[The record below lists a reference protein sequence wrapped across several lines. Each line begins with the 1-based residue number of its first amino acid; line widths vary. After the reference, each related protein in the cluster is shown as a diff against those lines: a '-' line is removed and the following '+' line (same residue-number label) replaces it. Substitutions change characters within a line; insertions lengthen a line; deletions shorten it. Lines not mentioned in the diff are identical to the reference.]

1 MKSASKSGRKNKKQ
15 KKIAKGTLKP
25 KTGTTSLETIFLT
38 LFITL
43 SVLLFTGSLY
53 IYQTLQ
59 SKMSTNIDQN
69 KRLLVESYALQIEQ
83 IMKQYIDVMDLTVK
97 EPGLMHALRNNDEEL
112 LHKRESLLAY
122 MFPAA
127 LRIRILP
134 PEFDKPDNSI
144 NPPISYSCLDLLH
157 KSRSG
162 DSSIVEVHLLG
173 KPEQHIDIA
182 RNIRGNNNVTLGN
195 LLLTLPVQTVKQ
207 VFKQMKASDGLL
219 ELQQTNSRGQ
229 TITIASR
236 GDNVSKSGQALVS
249 VPIRN
254 TLLKIDYWP
263 DSTAG
268 GVANNEALFYWGVV
282 AAVWLIFSLIL
293 LLMYRKT
300 NKALLNDQVMV
311 IKLVKD
317 IQQGSISNKYPIS
330 LKNCL
335 GAMEQLRMIAG
346 DMTGLREKNK
356 EMASPSALATEASAE
371 ASDFN
376 FGASTDALEVRE
388 LTAKDH
394 SGEVTPSI
402 FKAYDIRGIVNKTL
416 TAEITRKIGQAI
428 GSEAQ
433 DRGQL
438 KIVVARDGRL
448 SGPELSE
455 ALIAGLQQSGREVVD
470 IGRVPTP
477 VLYFASHYLGN
488 GSGIMLTGSHNPP
501 EYNGMK
507 MMLCGDTLHG
517 EAIMALKE
525 RIESNRLINAEG
537 SVQNA
542 EGSVQTLD
550 VVPSYIERVTSD
562 VRLERPLKIVIDCG
576 NGVAGEVAP
585 QLYRALG
592 CEVIDMFCEVDGNF
606 PNHHPDPS
614 KPENMMPL
622 ARAVTEQGADLGLA
636 FDGDGD
642 RLGVIDSAGKIIWP
656 DRYLMLMAIDVLTRQ
671 PGAQIIYDVKCTNH
685 LEKIISDHGG
695 QPLMW
700 KSGHSLIKA
709 KMQESGAQLAGEM
722 SGHVFFKERWLG
734 FDDALYAGARLLE
747 IVSSESE
754 GSSKMFTSLPESVST
769 PELSIKMH
777 DEEHFRLMEKLK
789 SSAHFPGA
797 RLIDIDGMR
806 LEFEDGW
813 ALVRASNTTPSL
825 VLRFEANDAAALSR
839 IQDMIRSQLSSIAPD
854 LDLPF

>member
-1 MKSASKSGRKNKKQ
+1 
-15 KKIAKGTLKP
+15 
-25 KTGTTSLETIFLT
+25 
-38 LFITL
+38 
-43 SVLLFTGSLY
+43 
-53 IYQTLQ
+53 
-59 SKMSTNIDQN
+59 
-69 KRLLVESYALQIEQ
+69 
-83 IMKQYIDVMDLTVK
+83 MDLTVK
-97 EPGLMHALRNNDEEL
+97 EPGLLHALRNKDEEL

-134 PEFDKPDNSI
+134 PDFDKPDNSI

-157 KSRSG
+157 KSRTG

-182 RNIRGNNNVTLGN
+182 RNIRDNNNVALGN

-207 VFKQMKASDGLL
+207 VFKQMKATDGLL

-229 TITIASR
+229 TITITSR
-236 GDNVSKSGQALVS
+236 GDNANKSGQALATA
-249 VPIRN
+249 PIKN
-254 TLLKIDYWP
+254 TLLKMVYWP
-263 DSTAG
+263 DASSA
-268 GVANNEALFYWGVV
+268 GVAKHDALMYWGIV
-282 AAVWLIFSLIL
+282 AAVWLSFSLML
-293 LLMYRKT
+293 FLMYRRT

-317 IQQGSISNKYPIS
+317 IQQGSMSNKYPIS

-346 DMTGLREKNK
+346 NMTGLREKNK
-356 EMASPSALATEASAE
+356 DATSPGASPSAASSE
-371 ASDFN
+371 SDAFS
-376 FGASTDALEVRE
+376 FDTSSDALEVRE
-388 LTAKDH
+388 LTD
-394 SGEVTPSI
+394 EDLNTDINTSI
-402 FKAYDIRGIVNKTL
+402 FQAYDIRGIVNKTL
-416 TAEITRKIGQAI
+416 TPEITRKIGQAI

-433 DRGQL
+433 DKGQN

-448 SGPELSE
+448 SGPELSQS
-455 ALIAGLQQSGREVVD
+455 LIDGLQQSGREVID

-488 GSGIMLTGSHNPP
+488 GSGVMLTGSHNPP
-501 EYNGMK
+501 DYNGMK

-517 EAIMALKE
+517 DAITALKE
-525 RIESNRLINAEG
+525 RIETSNLVSGEG
-537 SVQNA
+537 SF
-542 EGSVQTLD
+542 QTLD
-550 VVPSYIERVTSD
+550 VIPSYIERVTSD

-576 NGVAGEVAP
+576 NGVAGEIAP
-585 QLYRALG
+585 QLYKALG
-592 CEVIDMFCEVDGNF
+592 CEVIEMFCDVDGNF

-614 KPENMMPL
+614 KPENLMPL

-642 RLGVIDSAGKIIWP
+642 RLGVIDSTGKIIWP
-656 DRYLMLMAIDVLTRQ
+656 DRYLMLMAMDVLTRQ

-685 LEKIISDHGG
+685 LEKVISDHGG

-700 KSGHSLIKA
+700 KTGHSLIKA
-709 KMQESGAQLAGEM
+709 KMQETGAQLAGEM
-722 SGHVFFKERWLG
+722 SGHIFFKERWLG

-747 IVSSESE
+747 IVSSESDA
-754 GSSKMFTSLPESVST
+754 SSKLFASLPESVST
-769 PELSIKMH
+769 PELNIKMS
-777 DEEHFRLMEKLK
+777 DGEHFKLMEQLK

-797 RLIDIDGMR
+797 RLIDIDGIR

-825 VLRFEANDAAALSR
+825 VLRFEANDAAAMGR
-839 IQDMIRSQLSSIAPD
+839 IQDLIRSQLLSIAPD